1 VFDFSKRVL
10 LLTGAN
16 GGIGRGIAR
25 LFAETGAKLVIAD
38 ITLQGA
44 EEFARSLD
52 PAGEKIAVV
61 KLDASNTGDVDRAIG
76 LCTERFGRLDF
87 LVTAAAIYEDH
98 MFEAMTDEQW
108 RKTSAANLD
117 SVFYACRRVVPVMR
131 EGGAPEGRAIVN
143 LASEAAHI
151 GGSRGHS
158 HYGVSKAGVLALTRS
173 IARELAPHIRV
184 NAVSPGTIDTP
195 MVARFLAEHGA
206 GYVDTIPMRR
216 LGQPRDV
223 AQAVAFLC
231 SEAASYITGT
241 TIHVNGGTYVGG

>member
-1 VFDFSKRVL
+1 MCLFDFSQRVL

-25 LFAETGAKLVIAD
+25 LFAEAGAKLVMAD
-38 ITLQGA
+38 IGLQGA

-52 PAGEKIAVV
+52 PAGQNIAVV
-61 KLDASNTGDVDRAIG
+61 KLDASSTGDVDRAIR

-98 MFEAMTDEQW
+98 MFETMTDEQW
-108 RKTSAANLD
+108 RKTIAANLD
-117 SVFYACRRVVPVMR
+117 SVFYACRRVVPVMAQ
-131 EGGAPEGRAIVN
+131 GGAPEGRA
-143 LASEAAHI
+143 S
-151 GGSRGHS
+151 
-158 HYGVSKAGVLALTRS
+158 VSKAGVLALTRS
-173 IARELAPHIRV
+173 IARELAPRIRV

-216 LGQPRDV
+216 LGLPRDV

-231 SEAASYITGT
+231 SEAAGYITGT

>member
-1 VFDFSKRVL
+1 MFDFSQRVL

-16 GGIGRGIAR
+16 GGIGRAITR
-25 LFAETGAKLVIAD
+25 LFAESGAKVVMAD
-38 ITLQGA
+38 VDVRGA
-44 EEFARSLD
+44 AEFARSVD
-52 PAGEKIAVV
+52 PAEVSIVAA
-61 KLDASNTGDVDRAIG
+61 KLDAADTGDVDRAIE
-76 LCTERFGRLDF
+76 LCAGRYGRLDF
-87 LVTAAAIYEDH
+87 LVTAAAVYEDH
-98 MFEAMTDEQW
+98 LFEAMTDDQW
-108 RKTSAANLD
+108 RRTIATNLD
-117 SVFYACRRVVPVMR
+117 SVFYVCRRVVPVMA
-131 EGGAPEGRAIVN
+131 EGGAIVN

-173 IARELAPHIRV
+173 IARELGPRLRV

-195 MVARFLAEHGA
+195 MVARFLAEHGP
-206 GYVDTIPMRR
+206 GYIETIPLRR